1 MGIHRADAVRM
12 RDRHEQPPPASAAP
26 GPDHMARLGGD
37 NGGAPRCREVD
48 ARVEAPA
55 AWTETVPERPVQRR
69 RKQDRRG
76 GGRRSQRSEGRG
88 TRDTVDGKARP
99 ALVASD
105 RVLGMDTEPAV
116 EDAEREAVPRQQ
128 ELEYRYV
135 PADVIEREDARAKPG
150 PTQAPESRTRALV
163 GYAVDRHACLALEPA
178 NGARRLRAGDTV
190 DRAVV
195 NAPGVQSDLQ
205 RRDGWV
211 TGRRR

>member
-1 MGIHRADAVRM
+1 MGVHRADAVRM

-26 GPDHMARLGGD
+26 GPDHTAGLGGD
-37 NGGAPRCREVD
+37 NGGAPRCGEVD

-55 AWTETVPERPVQRR
+55 AWTEAVPERPVQ
-69 RKQDRRG
+69 
-76 GGRRSQRSEGRG
+76 GRRTQRSEARG

-135 PADVIEREDARAKPG
+135 PVDVIEREDARAEPG

-163 GYAVDRHACLALEPA
+163 GYAVDRHACLALELA

-195 NAPGVQSDLQ
+195 NAPGVQPDLQ